1 MKRNHRSAFS
11 LVEVMIV
18 VMILGILLTIA
29 VPNFIRA
36 RQQGRVQTVVG
47 NLKQL
52 ESAKEQWALDQGK
65 GTADVPAAADLVP
78 GYIKAWPKG
87 PVGNGADYVPNDLAS
102 RPTFKGVPVDDF
114 QDPAT
119 RDAAIAACGL

>member
-1 MKRNHRSAFS
+1 MKMRRRKAFS

-18 VMILGILLTIA
+18 VLILGILLAIA
-29 VPNFIRA
+29 VPNFVRA

-47 NLKQL
+47 NLRQI

-65 GTADVPAAADLVP
+65 GTADVPVAADLVP
-78 GYIKAWPKG
+78 DYIKKWPLG
-87 PVGNGADYVPNDLAS
+87 PVGNGTDYVPNDLANRS
-102 RPTFKGVPVDDF
+102 TFKGHALDAF